1 MNNSSAAPTGNSK
14 FLIFRMQ
21 DSLYA
26 LDLAQT
32 AEVADLTQLWPIP
45 LAPPC
50 YSGAMNFH
58 GDIIAVMNLSLFLG
72 LSGGD
77 RPGKIIILH
86 QSIASLALLVDS
98 VVRIISADGTISTPT
113 TDSRFSAVTLALPE
127 GNALLLDLE
136 AVVHEAELGV
146 QEYCTNKFQGIK

>member
-1 MNNSSAAPTGNSK
+1 MNNRSAVPTGDRK

-58 GDIIAVMNLSLFLG
+58 GDIIAVMDLSLFLG
-72 LSGGD
+72 LSGGN
-77 RPGKIIILH
+77 RPEKMIVLH
-86 QSIASLALLVDS
+86 QSIASLALLLIVS
-98 VVRIISADGTISTPT
+98 S
-113 TDSRFSAVTLALPE
+113 E
-127 GNALLLDLE
+127 
-136 AVVHEAELGV
+136 
-146 QEYCTNKFQGIK
+146 

>member
-1 MNNSSAAPTGNSK
+1 MNNSSATANDSR
-14 FLIFRMQ
+14 FLIFRLQ

-58 GDIIAVMNLSLFLG
+58 GDIVAVMNLTLFLG
-72 LSGGD
+72 LSGD
-77 RPGKIIILH
+77 NRPEKIIILH

-98 VVRIISADGTISTPT
+98 VVRIVSVDEVTSTPT
-113 TDSRFSAVTLALPE
+113 TDSTFSAATLTLPE
-127 GNALLLDLE
+127 GNAFLLDLE
-136 AVVHEAELGV
+136 VVVYKAELGM
-146 QEYCTNKFQGIK
+146 QKSRLK

>member
-1 MNNSSAAPTGNSK
+1 MSTMNNSSATANDSR
-14 FLIFRMQ
+14 FLIFRLQ

-58 GDIIAVMNLSLFLG
+58 GDIVAAMNLTLFLG
-72 LSGGD
+72 LSGD
-77 RPGKIIILH
+77 NRPEKIIILH

-98 VVRIISADGTISTPT
+98 VVRIVSVDEVTSTPT
-113 TDSRFSAVTLALPE
+113 TDSTFSAATLTLPE
-127 GNALLLDLE
+127 GNAFLLDLE
-136 AVVHEAELGV
+136 VVVYKAELGM
-146 QEYCTNKFQGIK
+146 QKSRLK

>member
-1 MNNSSAAPTGNSK
+1 MNNSSATANDSR
-14 FLIFRMQ
+14 FLIFRLQ
-21 DSLYA
+21 NSLYA

-58 GDIIAVMNLSLFLG
+58 GDIVAVMNLTLFLG
-72 LSGGD
+72 LSGD
-77 RPGKIIILH
+77 NRPEKIIILH

-98 VVRIISADGTISTPT
+98 VVRIVSADEVTSTPT
-113 TDSRFSAVTLALPE
+113 MDSTFSAATLTLPE
-127 GNALLLDLE
+127 GNAFLLDLE
-136 AVVHEAELGV
+136 IVVYKAELGM
-146 QEYCTNKFQGIK
+146 QKSRLK

>member
-1 MNNSSAAPTGNSK
+1 MSTMNNSSATTNDSR
-14 FLIFRMQ
+14 FLIFRLQ

-58 GDIIAVMNLSLFLG
+58 GNIVAVMNLNLFLG
-72 LSGGD
+72 LSGGN
-77 RPGKIIILH
+77 RPEKIIILH

-98 VVRIISADGTISTPT
+98 VVRIVSADEVTSTPT
-113 TDSRFSAVTLALPE
+113 TDSTFSAATLTLPE
-127 GNALLLDLE
+127 GKAVLLDLE
-136 AVVHEAELGV
+136 VLVIEAERGM
-146 QEYCTNKFQGIK
+146 QKIRQK